1 MPSDPI
7 VEINT
12 AMETAVAAQ
21 EAGDYGAALSAM
33 ETAYMRICVLPDS
46 EFDRERLEWDREGI
60 KALIDY
66 LKKRQTETAG
76 GPRGSLIQS
85 NPILYTRG

>member
-1 MPSDPI
+1 MPLDPI
-7 VEINT
+7 TAINE
-12 AMETAVAAQ
+12 AMETAVSAQ
-21 EAGDYGAALSAM
+21 EAGDYSAALASM

-46 EFDRERLEWDREGI
+46 EFDRERLQWDREGI

-66 LKKRQTETAG
+66 LKKRTTETAG